1 MDGDGIWNAAA
12 ASWLAL
18 PEQDARLSAPLA
30 GSQVE
35 VEREDRVGL
44 HRRYPAGAVSRQMP
58 NPAGDRLNRSLSPQ
72 KPRAK

>member
-18 PEQDARLSAPLA
+18 REQDTHLSAPLA

-35 VEREDRVGL
+35 VEREDRVG
-44 HRRYPAGAVSRQMP
+44 
-58 NPAGDRLNRSLSPQ
+58 
-72 KPRAK
+72 